1 MTKGVITK
9 TTKLAMTIVEKYLE
23 KGDIVVDATAGNG
36 HDTLALANLVGETGK
51 VYAFDIQ
58 KDAIEKTRNLLAEYS
73 YFNNQKIDQYDTTG
87 KNAGALSVENDNL
100 QVVDNV
106 MLICDSHEKI
116 ADYVEE
122 KGQVSA
128 VLFNLGYLPSGDK
141 SISTTAKSSTKAI
154 GESLKTLKKGGM
166 VSIVMYPGTEIGKTE
181 RDAVL
186 SYAQNLPHN
195 EYHVCYCN
203 FPNQPETSPEIL
215 LIEVKTAPML

>member
-1 MTKGVITK
+1 MQTYLRSYLRACNIVRISGDDMAKGVITT
-9 TTKLAMTIVEKYLE
+9 TTKLAMTMVEKYVK

-36 HDTLALANLVGETGK
+36 NDTLALANLVGETGK

-58 KDAIEKTRNLLAEYS
+58 EEAIEKTRNLLAESSRFY
-73 YFNNQKIDQYDTTG
+73 
-87 KNAGALSVENDNL
+87 
-100 QVVDNV
+100 NV

-116 ADYVEE
+116 ADYIEE

-128 VLFNLGYLPSGDK
+128 ALFNLGYLPSGDK
-141 SISTTAKSSTKAI
+141 SISTTAKSSIKAI
-154 GESLKTLKKGGM
+154 DESLRILKKGGM

-195 EYHVCYCN
+195 EYHVCYSS

-215 LIEVKTAPML
+215 LIEVK

>member
-1 MTKGVITK
+1 MTKGVITT
-9 TTKLAMTIVEKYLE
+9 TTKLAMAIVEKYVK
-23 KGDIVVDATAGNG
+23 KGDIVIDATAGNG
-36 HDTLALANLVGETGK
+36 NDTLALANLVGETGK

-58 KDAIEKTRNLLAEYS
+58 EEAIEKTGNLLKETAHFY
-73 YFNNQKIDQYDTTG
+73 NQKIDQYDTTG

-106 MLICDSHEKI
+106 ILICDSHEKI

-128 VLFNLGYLPSGDK
+128 ALFNLGYLPSGDK
-141 SISTTAKSSTKAI
+141 TINTTAKSSIKAI
-154 GESLKTLKKGGM
+154 GESLRILKKSGV

-195 EYHVCYCN
+195 EYHVCYSS
-203 FPNQPETSPEIL
+203 FPNQPNTSPEIL
-215 LIEVKTAPML
+215 LIEVK